1 MASQFSSAAH
11 AWAQPVNTAFSCR
24 GFLLLLGVMAGNCS
38 GFPGPGFRSHCQTL
52 GSSGSTVETEWNWP
66 LKVLWH
72 SVSVLCS
79 LLKLSANPN
88 LWHSVA
94 LFVCFLIFNNLPTCL
109 TLLSIWKAGQ
119 WEKSFSPSVSVTL
132 HPEGLASQCYTKK
145 TLPKRIFQSIKFS
158 VICYFVEELSRL

>member
-1 MASQFSSAAH
+1 MPGLNLSTQI
-11 AWAQPVNTAFSCR
+11 AFLCR

-94 LFVCFLIFNNLPTCL
+94 LSFASSFLITCQHVWLFYQYEKQGSGKSHFLPLCL
-109 TLLSIWKAGQ
+109 SHYTLRVSQANVILKKPYPNEFFKA
-119 WEKSFSPSVSVTL
+119 
-132 HPEGLASQCYTKK
+132 
-145 TLPKRIFQSIKFS
+145 
-158 VICYFVEELSRL
+158 